1 MTRSSRALAERE
13 GGIFILSAPSGA
25 GKTTLISRL
34 LKIFPE
40 MLLSVSYTTRPR
52 RPGEMH
58 GRDYFFVGKGKFA
71 VMRARG
77 GFAEWARV
85 HGALYGTPRS
95 PLDRS
100 VRRGRDILLDIDV
113 QGARKIKKLYPRAV
127 SIFLLPPSW
136 QELEK
141 RLAGRGTDRREN
153 IRRRLENARRE
164 IRAIVRYDYFLVNRE
179 IGEALA
185 SLKSIVVAERQRI
198 SRYKALGRQRSALSR
213 IYGLKA
219 DG

>member
-52 RPGEMH
+52 RPGEVH
-58 GRDYFFVGKGKFA
+58 GRDYFFVGKEKFA
-71 VMRARG
+71 VMRARR

>member
-52 RPGEMH
+52 RPGEVH
-58 GRDYFFVGKGKFA
+58 GRDYFFVGKEKFA